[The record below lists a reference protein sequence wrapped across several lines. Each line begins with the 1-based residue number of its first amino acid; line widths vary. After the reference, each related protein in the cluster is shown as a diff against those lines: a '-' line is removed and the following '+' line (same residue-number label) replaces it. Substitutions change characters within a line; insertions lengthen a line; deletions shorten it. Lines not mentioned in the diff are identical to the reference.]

1 MGMSKRKIRNRRVI
15 KQLCES
21 FLKYNQVIMVDLLNV
36 SNQQVQKARV
46 ALQKSAKGGEF
57 IVGKNTIIL
66 KALKWLTT
74 EPEKGSK
81 EFEDHSK
88 WKRKESLKNLIKLIQ
103 GNIGLIFTDEDYSV
117 VKETIEREVLRVSAK
132 IGIIS
137 PCDVIVP
144 PGPTK
149 IDVGK
154 VQVFQK
160 LNVPTKAVRN
170 LLEIQKE
177 IHVIKKNE
185 KVTAAGAELCRLL
198 DIRPFTYKL
207 EMRKIWL
214 NGTILDEDMIN
225 IKPEDILASFTN
237 HVRTLTGLS
246 LGAGLPNALS
256 VPHMISNGF
265 KDILAIGLATGLKF
279 KQLEQAQSATASAP
293 AHGAAPAK
301 GGAGAAPAKAAEPE
315 PPKEEENVSMGGL
328 FD

>member
-1 MGMSKRKIRNRRVI
+1 
-15 KQLCES
+15 
-21 FLKYNQVIMVDLLNV
+21 V

-46 ALQKSAKGGEF
+46 ALQKSAKGGEL
-57 IVGKNTIIL
+57 IIGKNTIIL

-88 WKRKESLKNLIKLIQ
+88 WKRKEVLKNMTKMIQ
-103 GNIGLIFTDEDYSV
+103 GNIGLIFTDEDYST
-117 VKETIEREVLRVSAK
+117 VKEAIEKEVLRVAAK
-132 IGIIS
+132 IGIVS

-177 IHVIKKNE
+177 IHVIKKGE

-198 DIRPFTYKL
+198 DIKPFTYKL
-207 EMRKIWL
+207 LMKKIWL
-214 NGTILDEDMIN
+214 NGSILEEDMIN
-225 IKPEDILASFTN
+225 IKPEDILSTFTS
-237 HVRTLTGLS
+237 HVKTLTGLS

-256 VPHMISNGF
+256 VPHMIANGF
-265 KDILAIGLATGLKF
+265 KDILAIGMATGLKF
-279 KQLEQAQSATASAP
+279 KQLEQAQSAKATAPAP
-293 AHGAAPAK
+293 AHAAPAK
-301 GGAGAAPAKAAEPE
+301 GGAAPAKPAEPE
-315 PPKEEENVSMGGL
+315 PPKEEEAVSMGGM

>member
-1 MGMSKRKIRNRRVI
+1 MSKRKIRNRRVI

-21 FLKYNQVIMVDLLNV
+21 FLKYNQVILIDLINV

-46 ALQKSAKGGEF
+46 ALQKSAKGGEL
-57 IVGKNTIIL
+57 IIGKNTIIL

-74 EPEKGSK
+74 EAEKGSK

-88 WKRKESLKNLIKLIQ
+88 WKRKEALKNLTKLIQ
-103 GNIGLIFTDEDYSV
+103 GNIGLIFTDEDYST
-117 VKETIEREVLRVSAK
+117 VKEVIEKEVLRVAAK
-132 IGIIS
+132 IGIVS

-177 IHVIKKNE
+177 IHVIKKGE

-198 DIRPFTYKL
+198 DIKPFTYKL
-207 EMRKIWL
+207 TMKKIWL
-214 NGTILDEDMIN
+214 NGSILEEDMIN
-225 IKPEDILASFTN
+225 IKSEDILNTFTQ
-237 HVRTLTGLS
+237 HVRTLAGLS
-246 LGAGLPNALS
+246 LGANLPNALS
-256 VPHMISNGF
+256 VPHMIANGF

-279 KQLEQAQSATASAP
+279 KQLEQAQSAKAAGPAP
-293 AHGAAPAK
+293 AAPAK
-301 GGAGAAPAKAAEPE
+301 GAPAAPAKAAEPE
-315 PPKEEENVSMGGL
+315 PPKEEEAVSMGGM